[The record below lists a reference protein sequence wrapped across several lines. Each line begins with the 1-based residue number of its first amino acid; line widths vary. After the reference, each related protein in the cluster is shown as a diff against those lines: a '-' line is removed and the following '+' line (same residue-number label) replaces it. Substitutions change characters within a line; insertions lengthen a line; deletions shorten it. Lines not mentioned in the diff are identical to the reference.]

1 MKRLFSVLIEVEMTK
16 QALLRTLQKCAEN
29 DDTEDAHARADDA
42 LVAFIADEEIAAA
55 YAAVAKWYA

>member
-1 MKRLFSVLIEVEMTK
+1 MTK
-16 QALLRTLQKCAEN
+16 QELLRTLKRCAKS